1 MSAACF
7 YFKVWTVSSVKLL
20 SFNWA
25 LVIKTELPP
34 SALPFL
40 AGLPR
45 LLGTAPSQVRSVLFY
60 LLFFYFFTPAVL
72 LSPPPP
78 LFIPRHRHLAERRR
92 FLPLHSRRSLAP
104 SLFTLASLCL
114 SRTTG
119 CPGSVFAL
127 SRLSDAQIPHHRPPG
142 DSASPLLSSAVSF
155 FLLSSTDYPARLKT
169 KGCSV
174 VLLTHSLQFGFEN
187 CTFAQVSRP
196 DEW

>member
-1 MSAACF
+1 MSSCNKNRAPSLGSPILHWPSSAARHSTITGAIRVF
-7 YFKVWTVSSVKLL
+7 FFLVFFFLHQPRSS
-20 SFNWA
+20 A
-25 LVIKTELPP
+25 
-34 SALPFL
+34 
-40 AGLPR
+40 
-45 LLGTAPSQVRSVLFY
+45 Q
-60 LLFFYFFTPAVL
+60 
-72 LSPPPP
+72 
-78 LFIPRHRHLAERRR
+78 RRR
-92 FLPLHSRRSLAP
+92 CFLFLCTDTWPSGAASFLSILATLAP

-174 VLLTHSLQFGFEN
+174 VLLTRGLQFGF
-187 CTFAQVSRP
+187 
-196 DEW
+196 